1 LFRGRAVCTIS
12 AFVFPTRNEAQG
24 LVLLEALAS
33 GTPVVAYGRC
43 CISGDMG
50 QTGGLV
56 VPVGASFEKGGF
68 AAAAGVG
75 ERSGGLERF
84 SRVVGSKSFNGRAR
98 SIYTTCLQY

>member
-1 LFRGRAVCTIS
+1 MS

-50 QTGGLV
+50 QTGGLL
-56 VPVGASFEKGGF
+56 VPVGASFEKM
-68 AAAAGVG
+68 AATAGVG

-84 SRVVGSKSFNGRAR
+84 SRAASSV
-98 SIYTTCLQY
+98 